1 MSNIGWKKRRPR
13 GARDQGVGRDHGIIF
28 VSKCFKWLALVGYC
42 LVWVGLEWVGLTAWT
57 TPGHHCPP
65 KNSGCKEQCHCEQR
79 ILCRLGQGSR
89 NTDHE
94 SGNLCWAKIRKLG
107 MKCSYQAVSN
117 HFVHA
122 CHSRNSLKDNWCPSC
137 RAIVL
142 LWRRQNLN
150 CPWLTGAVLTL
161 MLELRQL
168 LSTAKEHQ
176 QEAWGKWVSSWK
188 WWTMVKFLLQPPE
201 AILIASETWYLE
213 DIIPF
218 GTFFVRG
225 EALIFGVCNLVRYHE
240 AWLIHSDIS
249 LHPTFLVED

>member
-28 VSKCFKWLALVGYC
+28 VSRCFKWLGLVGYW
-42 LVWVGLEWVGLTAWT
+42 LDGVGLEWVGLTAWT

-94 SGNLCWAKIRKLG
+94 SGNLCWAKIRKLD
-107 MKCSYQAVSN
+107 MKCSYQAASN

-122 CHSRNSLKDNWCPSC
+122 CHSTNSLKDNWCPSC

-142 LWRRQNLN
+142 LWRSAFCRFLRQNLN

-176 QEAWGKWVSSWK
+176 QEAWGKQVSSWK
-188 WWTMVKFLLQPPE
+188 WWTMVKFLLQPSE
-201 AILIASETWYLE
+201 AIWIASETWYLE
-213 DIIPF
+213 DNIPF

-225 EALIFGVCNLVRYHE
+225 EALIFGVCTLVRYHE
-240 AWLIHSDIS
+240 AWLIHSDI
-249 LHPTFLVED
+249 